1 MSVEND
7 NLLIKSLF
15 MTLQCVEFIA
25 MLRVQSIVYLS
36 VILPSRWLTGHAGN
50 LTEYNFSA
58 IDMGRVVD
66 LLEDAMEEVAIN
78 GEQLLEED
86 FSMNIFSDIAND
98 IPPFH
103 EYLAYIFEGKTSH
116 NIGGY
121 TKLELCHLT
130 WYVTSAF
137 ILIARR
143 SGNQMSSVR
152 T

>member
-1 MSVEND
+1 
-7 NLLIKSLF
+7 
-15 MTLQCVEFIA
+15 
-25 MLRVQSIVYLS
+25 
-36 VILPSRWLTGHAGN
+36 
-50 LTEYNFSA
+50 
-58 IDMGRVVD
+58 MGRVVD
-66 LLEDAMEEVAIN
+66 LLEDAIEEVAIN
-78 GEQLLEED
+78 GERLLEED

-103 EYLAYIFEGKTSH
+103 EYLMYMFEGKTSH
-116 NIGGY
+116 NIGV
-121 TKLELCHLT
+121 TLSWKTELCHLT